1 MAVSLLPGKSG
12 KKSLDAELNL
22 VPFID
27 LLVCCIC
34 FLLITAV
41 WVQLAHVKATLR
53 APGGGGADASARS
66 PRVLVGEQGYVLSAG
81 SEQLVIPKQGPRYD
95 TEALGR
101 SLRVVRARLAG
112 PQQPLTV
119 AAEDAVAYRHLIAA
133 MDVALGQGF
142 MAIQVSDDRATL

>member
-1 MAVSLLPGKSG
+1 MAVSALPTKSG

-34 FLLITAV
+34 FLLLTAV
-41 WVQLAHVKATLR
+41 WVQISHVKGSLR
-53 APGGGGADASARS
+53 APGSGDSASAS
-66 PRVLVGEQGYVLSAG
+66 APATRVLVSQEGYVLSAG
-81 SEQLVIPKQGPRYD
+81 AERVLIPKQGPSYD
-95 TEALGR
+95 VERLAR
-101 SLRVVRARLAG
+101 SLRLLRAGQAEAR
-112 PQQPLTV
+112 PLTV

-142 MAIQVSDDRATL
+142 ATIQVSDDRAAL